1 MTNPR
6 SLREA
11 ASSVATNLRLKIRHR
26 SHPNYP
32 WLFLPREKDVID
44 SIVNL
49 WLQDK
54 ENLDF
59 VAQKTGKS
67 FDDDPRKH
75 ISDAYPII
83 WADRPLATGV
93 LHTPFPGKI
102 LVIIA
107 LEDLN
112 DQNGLPSN
120 IGQIPCGGFAV
131 HSGDEDMKFKK
142 QGGGLAF
149 FILLN

>member
-1 MTNPR
+1 MSIYGFRYAVFIDT
-6 SLREA
+6 
-11 ASSVATNLRLKIRHR
+11 LRLSTHI
-26 SHPNYP
+26 
-32 WLFLPREKDVID
+32 I
-44 SIVNL
+44 
-49 WLQDK
+49 QDK

-59 VAQKTGKS
+59 VTQKTGKS